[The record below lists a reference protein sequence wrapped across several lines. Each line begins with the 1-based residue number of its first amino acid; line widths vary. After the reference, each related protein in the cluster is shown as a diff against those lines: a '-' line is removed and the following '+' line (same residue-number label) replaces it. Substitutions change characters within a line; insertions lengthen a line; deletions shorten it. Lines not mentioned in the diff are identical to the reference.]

1 MKIEELENNETVKEI
16 VDSIISDKAFK
27 DKCKLNFDQIFE
39 DGKVDRDDIPLII
52 NLILTVYQNHTKIN
66 ISKVHLKPVFMLLIT
81 RLLDEFKGDAQLDSN
96 LILLLLEPQIDLLL
110 MSVNLKCDNCPS
122 WCCGKRPEDK
132 AERETNVLQK
142 MKLNKIEKGRMSSVV
157 KPDVVKTDV
166 VKTDVTTTDEVNVSI
181 VPNTELST
189 RELV

>member
-1 MKIEELENNETVKEI
+1 MKIEELENNKIVKAL
-16 VDSIISDKAFK
+16 VDSIISDKTFK

-66 ISKVHLKPVFMLLIT
+66 ISKVHLKSVFMLLIT

-110 MSVNLKCDNCPS
+110 MSVNLDKCPS

-142 MKLNKIEKGRMSSVV
+142 MKLNKIEKQKMVPKPQVAKPENV
-157 KPDVVKTDV
+157 KLDIIP
-166 VKTDVTTTDEVNVSI
+166 NV
-181 VPNTELST
+181 
-189 RELV
+189 

>member
-1 MKIEELENNETVKEI
+1 MKIEELENNETVKAL
-16 VDSIISDKAFK
+16 VDSIISDKTFK

-52 NLILTVYQNHTKIN
+52 NLILTVYQNHTKIKV
-66 ISKVHLKPVFMLLIT
+66 SKVHLKPFFMMLIT
-81 RLLDEFKGDAQLDSN
+81 RLLDEFKGESQLDSN

-157 KPDVVKTDV
+157 KPD
-166 VKTDVTTTDEVNVSI
+166 EVNVSI
-181 VPNTELST
+181 VPDTELST
-189 RELV
+189 KELV

>member
-1 MKIEELENNETVKEI
+1 MKIEELENNKIVKAL
-16 VDSIISDKAFK
+16 VDSIISDKTFK
-27 DKCKLNFDQIFE
+27 DKCKINFDQICE

-66 ISKVHLKPVFMLLIT
+66 ISKVHLKPMFLLLIT

-96 LILLLLEPQIDLLL
+96 LILLLIEPQIEILL
-110 MSVNLKCDNCPS
+110 MSVNLRCDNCPS

-157 KPDVVKTDV
+157 KTDEVK
-166 VKTDVTTTDEVNVSI
+166 TDEVNVSI
-181 VPNTELST
+181 VPDTESNTELST
-189 RELV
+189 KELV